1 MKKIGA
7 GLLALV
13 LLLGLLGCNG
23 EQELPPTEPISD
35 TDSLLLQETMQ
46 ELPTETESEPETEPE
61 TEPLTG
67 QLYFTVSKITFPLVG
82 DCEDVYI
89 GTAPRERVA
98 WESADEEVVRVE
110 DGVLTAVGVGET
122 TVRAV
127 YGEQELSCKVACLA
141 EDEESLKKLDREI
154 LRAPIRFPPE
164 VPEDPHPM
172 FADSAIIGD
181 SISYI
186 LFQNE
191 SMYGGLGHPLFLT
204 RGGTGIYGLTEYF
217 SSVLY
222 QGVGRKVEEAVAESG
237 VKRIFIML
245 GQNDL
250 GYRSVDEVIDSWDVL
265 VEHIREK
272 SPDVEI
278 YIQSVI
284 PEWANESGNS
294 KRNEKIREH
303 NLRMQEHVK
312 DLGCEYIDI
321 GAYIEDSLGRMAK
334 DYSLDM
340 SIHLNLEGCQAWMQ
354 ALNAYAYWKD
364 IEGAES

>member
-1 MKKIGA
+1 MRRIGC

-13 LLLGLLGCNG
+13 LLLGLLGCAG
-23 EQELPPTEPISD
+23 EQVPPQTEPVSAAVTQAI
-35 TDSLLLQETMQ
+35 QETWQ
-46 ELPTETESEPETEPE
+46 EVPTETE

-67 QLYFTVSKITFPLVG
+67 ELYFTVSKITFPLVG
-82 DCEDVYI
+82 DSEDIYI
-89 GTAPRERVA
+89 GTAPRERIT
-98 WESADEEVVRVE
+98 WESDDEKIVKVE

-127 YGEQELSCKVACLA
+127 YGNQEMSCTAGCLA

-191 SMYGGLGHPLFLT
+191 SRLGGLGHPLFLA
-204 RGGTGIYGLTEYF
+204 RGGISVYGLIRYF

-222 QGVGRKVEEAVAESG
+222 KGKEKKVEEAVAESG
-237 VKRIFIML
+237 VKRVFIML

-250 GYRSVDEVIDSWDVL
+250 GYRSVDNVIDSWDVL

-278 YIQSVI
+278 YIQSVV
-284 PEWANESGNS
+284 PEWQDDGEGSQ
-294 KRNEKIREH
+294 RNDKIREH
-303 NLRMQEHVK
+303 NLRLQEHVK
-312 DLGCEYIDI
+312 ELGCEYIEIYD
-321 GAYIEDSLGRMAK
+321 YIEDSFGRMAE
-334 DYSLDM
+334 DYSLDN
-340 SIHLNLEGCQAWMQ
+340 SIHLNPEGCQVWMQ
-354 ALNAYAYWKD
+354 ALNAYAYWRD
-364 IEGAES
+364 LEGAES